1 MTAPLLTSLEQA
13 GEGSRLL
20 LVDLNAAPFTRTF
33 FDALN
38 GYATGGSGRCL
49 ETLAI
54 WNARLAAST
63 PVGGWED
70 ISTAPRDLVVQMYE
84 PHSQGGFMFA
94 GCIGIDGSYRDN
106 LRGDAL
112 NPTHWMPLPEAP
124 KGGEA

>member
-1 MTAPLLTSLEQA
+1 MSDAVMVPRGAVSQIKARLMSYLFGACQPDHGSVFGWFDDHADEALEFA
-13 GEGSRLL
+13 LR
-20 LVDLNAAPFTRTF
+20 
-33 FDALN
+33 DA
-38 GYATGGSGRCL
+38 
-49 ETLAI
+49 
-54 WNARLAAST
+54 LAAST